1 MLPFPFKPEYLY
13 SLRMDIL
20 LERYAELVVKSALKL
35 AKGDVLSINT
45 EEENSELAHYIAKL
59 AKGITGNGSYIQNI
73 ENGKVTETEEA
84 ESEYP
89 IDLRPSALL
98 YLPVYRPFGKAE
110 DGKLFTAPEL
120 QAFRHLSEPLDNPDP
135 SIPFVTA
142 PVPSAAWG
150 EAIEEDGGIAEAA
163 ALLSDL
169 LSLSEDSYLAER
181 EEMEDVLIYERDRLN
196 GREFMSCRISDE
208 EGTDIEFSFLPGS
221 VFAAGV
227 LTLSSGRRFVPTVYA
242 SDIFRAI
249 DPQSAEGYFTITHPI
264 MVFGHIIR
272 HLSCKVEKGR
282 ITDFTTDE
290 ESGRI
295 FSLFLQ
301 QEENAGRIS
310 ELIIAE
316 EGTTASN
323 TDIFALP
330 EWDRMRSTALAIGG
344 PRPESL
350 RSDEARRGAN
360 DSLLSLTLPIGSD
373 TTTITAKRADGDEEM
388 IMEDGF
394 LKEE

>member
-1 MLPFPFKPEYLY
+1 
-13 SLRMDIL
+13 MDIL
-20 LERYAELVVKSALKL
+20 LERYAELIVKCALKL
-35 AKGDVLSINT
+35 EKGDVLSINA
-45 EEENSELAHYIAKL
+45 EEENSELAHYIARI
-59 AKGITGNGSYIQNI
+59 ARDITGNGSYIQNI

-89 IDLRPSALL
+89 INQRPTALL
-98 YLPVYRPFGKAE
+98 YLPVYRKFREAE
-110 DGKLFTAPEL
+110 DGKLFTPPEL
-120 QAFRHLSEPLDNPDP
+120 QSFRHLSEPLDNPDP

-142 PVPSAAWG
+142 PVPSDAWG
-150 EAIEEDGGIAEAA
+150 EMIDVDGGVRDAA

-169 LSLSEDSYLAER
+169 LSLSEDTYLEER
-181 EEMEDVLIYERDRLN
+181 REMEDIIIYERDRLN
-196 GREFMSCRISDE
+196 EEEYGSCRIEDE
-208 EGTDIEFSFLPGS
+208 EGTDISFSFLPGS
-221 VFAAGV
+221 RFATTIS
-227 LTLSSGRRFVPTVYA
+227 TLRSGRRFVPTVYA

-249 DPQSAEGYFTITHPI
+249 DPTSAEGYFTITHPI

-272 HLSCKVEKGR
+272 SLSCRVEKGR
-282 ITDFTTDE
+282 IVDFTTDE

-310 ELIIAE
+310 ELILAE
-316 EGTTASN
+316 EGTTASDA
-323 TDIFALP
+323 DIFALP
-330 EWDRMRSTALAIGG
+330 EWDRMRSVALTIGG

-350 RSDEARRGAN
+350 SSDEARRNAN
-360 DSLLSLTLPIGSD
+360 DSLLTLTLPIGSD
-373 TTTITAKRADGDEEM
+373 TTEITAIGKGGGETV